1 MKGRLPLLRLSRSF
15 TLVEM
20 LAALTVF
27 VILGLIVTEIVAMT
41 SRSINVS
48 NGGVGASAQAQIAFG
63 RFDLDLAA
71 LVKRADVD
79 FAVGTANN
87 SSSLILLS
95 VVSSA
100 GSPSGGNRN
109 ASLVSYQITAHAD
122 NPGADGVARPCLVR
136 AGNALG
142 WTSTD
147 FMGLDVNGLPV
158 SLSGTL
164 PTSLTFSASDYDILA
179 PGVLRMV
186 IGFQLYPDNQA
197 VTLADG
203 TTTSSKLADGTIVYS
218 PPVRT
223 LATLSGGTATFTDPS
238 RIAALVVGLVVVDT
252 QTLRLLNSTQV
263 NAIAGQFLVPAKG
276 QLPVQAWASAADG
289 LVSSLGGSIPHPP
302 LQAVRVFEH
311 FFPVTP
317 YGTKMP

>member
-1 MKGRLPLLRLSRSF
+1 MKGRLLLSRSF

-20 LAALTVF
+20 LAAMAVF
-27 VILGLIVTEIVAMT
+27 LILGLIVTQIIAMT
-41 SRSINVS
+41 SRSIHVS
-48 NGGVGASAQAQIAFG
+48 NGGVDASAQAQIAFG

-71 LVKRADVD
+71 M
-79 FAVGTANN
+79 GTANN

-100 GSPSGGNRN
+100 GSPAGGNRG
-109 ASLVSYQITAHAD
+109 ASLVSYQVAANAN
-122 NPGADGVARPCLVR
+122 NPGLDGVARPCLVR
-136 AGNALG
+136 AGKALG

-164 PTSLTFSASDYDILA
+164 PTTLAFGTSDYDILA
-179 PGVLRMV
+179 PGVLRIV
-186 IGFQLYPDNQA
+186 IGFQLYPDNQK

-203 TTTSSKLADGTIVYS
+203 TTTSSGLADGTIVYS
-218 PPVRT
+218 PPMRT
-223 LATLSGGTATFTDPS
+223 LTTLSGGSETFTDPT
-238 RIAALVVGLVVVDT
+238 RIAALVVGLVVIDT
-252 QTLRLLNSTQV
+252 QSLRLLNSSAVTQ
-263 NAIAGQFLVPAKG
+263 IAGKFSVPAQGK
-276 QLPVQAWASAADG
+276 LPVQVWASVADG
-289 LVSSLGGSIPHPP
+289 LEASLGGSIPNPP